1 MKAAIFEKP
10 EIENL
15 QIRHD
20 VEEPKLTDHDV
31 LVRVRIGG
39 VNPIDHMVTSGA
51 IPVKSLP
58 HIPGCEISGTIER
71 I

>member
-31 LVRVRIGG
+31 LVRVRICG
-39 VNPIDHMVTSGA
+39 VNPIDHMVNFWCSTS
-51 IPVKSLP
+51 
-58 HIPGCEISGTIER
+58 
-71 I
+71 